1 MAIFIGYDYDGN
13 VISVI
18 SAKSEENANAYW
30 QGLNCLPHHS
40 KRFDTDEQRENE
52 KLGFVT
58 PIVKTKEIEVRS
70 DSYNLKMVR
79 IIVK

>member
-52 KLGFVT
+52 EL
-58 PIVKTKEIEVRS
+58 
-70 DSYNLKMVR
+70 
-79 IIVK
+79 